1 MSRIG
6 KQPINLPHGVDIQIA
21 AGNHLTVKGP
31 KGTLVQALPASIII
45 ENTGT
50 QLLVTRPSDGKE
62 HRSLHGLTRTLLANM
77 VEGVTTGFTRVLEI
91 LGVGYRAAR
100 EGNNIVVFVGY
111 SHPIRV
117 VPPEGISFEIIE
129 RKTASEPQQVIVKG
143 IDKQLVGEQAAKIR
157 ALRPPEPYKGYGI
170 KFQGERVRRK
180 AGKAG
185 KAK

>member
-6 KQPINLPHGVDIQIA
+6 KQPINLPKGVDVNIA
-21 AGNHLTVKGP
+21 EGNVLTVKGP
-31 KGTLVQALPASIII
+31 KGTLTQALPASINIA
-45 ENTGT
+45 NTGT
-50 QLLVTRPSDGKE
+50 QLLVTRPTDGKE
-62 HRSLHGLTRTLLANM
+62 HRALHGLTRTLLANM
-77 VEGVTTGFTRVLEI
+77 VEGVTNGYSRVLEV

-100 EGNNIVVFVGY
+100 EGKNIVVFVGY

-143 IDKQLVGEQAAKIR
+143 IDKQLVGEQASKIR

-170 KFQGERVRRK
+170 KYQGERVRRK